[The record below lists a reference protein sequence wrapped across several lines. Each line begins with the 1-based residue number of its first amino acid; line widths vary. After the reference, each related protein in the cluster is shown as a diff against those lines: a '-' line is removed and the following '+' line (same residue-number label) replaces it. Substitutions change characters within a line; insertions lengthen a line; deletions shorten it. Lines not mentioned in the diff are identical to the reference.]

1 MKNEGVVP
9 YATESTSPG
18 PATKSASQLSF
29 AAAKCTRPLGLWIG
43 CSGSPPLAPVVFAFV
58 NVKSAAPP
66 DTVLL
71 NSDVA
76 MRIESPVLPFGIT
89 LAGKVNVAFRFD
101 ATDGSPE

>member
-1 MKNEGVVP
+1 MRPKRRHRQLAAATAHAAAAPVKNEGVVP
-9 YATESTSPG
+9 YATECTSPG

-76 MRIESPVLPFGIT
+76 MRIESPVL
-89 LAGKVNVAFRFD
+89 A
-101 ATDGSPE
+101 